1 MKTTNLYI
9 EPIKKVLFRMNL
21 NTWTRLTIDG
31 TPSDVVI
38 NTSSSKIK
46 LYNCPG
52 PINPDQLI
60 GNEFKTLSY
69 DQVK

>member
-1 MKTTNLYI
+1 MKTTNFYI
-9 EPIKKVLFRMNL
+9 DPIKKVLFRMNL

-31 TPSDVVI
+31 VPSDVVI
-38 NTSSSKIK
+38 KTSSSNIK

-52 PINPDQLI
+52 PINPDQLM
-60 GNEFKTLSY
+60 GNEFKTLTY